1 MLLMVEKGVRGGICH
16 YIYLYAKADN
26 KCMKDY
32 DQNKGLS
39 YLQYWDVNYLN
50 GWAMSQYLAVNNFEW
65 IKHTPQFNEDFIKS
79 YNRKS
84 DKGHFLKV
92 DAQYTGKLHELHND
106 LPFLPDR
113 MKIMKI
119 EKVKKLVANLHG
131 KTKYITHIPYLKQS
145 LNLGLF

>member
-1 MLLMVEKGVRGGICH
+1 MLLMVEKGVRGGIYHC
-16 YIYLYAKADN
+16 IYLYAKADN

-39 YLQYWDVNYLN
+39 YLQYWDVNYLD
-50 GWAMSQYLAVNNFEW
+50 GWAMSQYLAVN
-65 IKHTPQFNEDFIKS
+65 IKS

-84 DKGHFLKV
+84 DKRHFLKV
-92 DAQYTGKLHELHND
+92 DAQYTKKLHKLHND

-145 LNLGLF
+145 LNIGLF